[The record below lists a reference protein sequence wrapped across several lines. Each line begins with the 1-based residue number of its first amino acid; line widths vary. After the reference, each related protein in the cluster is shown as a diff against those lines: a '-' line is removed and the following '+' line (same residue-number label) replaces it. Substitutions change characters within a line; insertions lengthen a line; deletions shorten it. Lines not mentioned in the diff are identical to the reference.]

1 MPSNF
6 NRLFASMTRIFAKA
20 DSDALRDLED
30 ALDINGPTVIDQFNQ
45 SDKGNRPR
53 VDTGITLAASGKG
66 AETAIQE
73 YSKDIQ
79 PGNGIAQGYQALADQ
94 LCSLGERMQK
104 SETAI
109 VAISQFFA
117 TAMKGDA
124 AATFGAGD
132 DDEKDDDDKKDDDAE
147 KSAKVADLGG
157 VSEFFRALSG
167 ASRTT
172 GKTGLATPPNMSVIR
187 KARTSLAD
195 ILDADDGREFPAH
208 ARLEL
213 ASIQSA
219 MANLD
224 GGMMRDTHL
233 TNLIKRASPQ
243 AREALVKANIT
254 F

>member
-20 DSDALRDLED
+20 DSEALRDLED
-30 ALDINGPTVIDQFNQ
+30 ALDINGPTAIDQFNQ
-45 SDKGNRPR
+45 SDKGNTPR

-79 PGNGIAQGYQALADQ
+79 PGNGITQGYQALADQ
-94 LCSLGERMQK
+94 LCTLSTRMEK

-124 AATFGAGD
+124 AAQFGAGE
-132 DDEKDDDDKKDDDAE
+132 DDEKKDDEKKDDAAE
-147 KSAKVADLGG
+147 KSVKVADLGG
-157 VSEFFRALSG
+157 VAELFRALSG

-172 GKTGLATPPNMSVIR
+172 GKVGLTSPPN
-187 KARTSLAD
+187 LAVVRD
-195 ILDADDGREFPAH
+195 AAITDADNRGDHREVLRLSTLRMRQNAAAAGAPVD
-208 ARLEL
+208 ARLL
-213 ASIQSA
+213 AGSDFQ
-219 MANLD
+219 
-224 GGMMRDTHL
+224 L
-233 TNLIKRASPQ
+233 TPVSLRQPI
-243 AREALVKANIT
+243 
-254 F
+254 